1 MVLAIVSEYSEP
13 NPDLLATSHETL
25 ISCQHFGDKA
35 LVAINVLCIKSVVAM
50 VPHYLPHF
58 VDSDH
63 YFFLVEQ
70 PGLDIVALGSS
81 S

>member
-13 NPDLLATSHETL
+13 DPDLFATSHGAL
-25 ISCQHFGDKA
+25 ISCQHFRDDT
-35 LVAINVLCIKSVVAM
+35 LVAINVQCVKSVVAM

-58 VDSDH
+58 IESDH
-63 YFFLVEQ
+63 HFFLVER

-81 S
+81 I